1 MEISAGPYS
10 RVVMFGCV
18 DMIAFGGLFFCCD
31 VSCEYPGCVFAGVF
45 ISGCFL
51 YSF

>member
-10 RVVMFGCV
+10 SVVMFGCV
-18 DMIAFGGLFFCCD
+18 DMIAFGGLLFLCCD
-31 VSCEYPGCVFAGVF
+31 VSCVFAGVF